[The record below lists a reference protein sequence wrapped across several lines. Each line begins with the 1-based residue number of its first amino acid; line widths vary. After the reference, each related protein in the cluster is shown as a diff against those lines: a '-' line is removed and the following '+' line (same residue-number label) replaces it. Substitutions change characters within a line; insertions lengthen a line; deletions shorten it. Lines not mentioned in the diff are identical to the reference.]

1 MDNYI
6 LEDEEVLCHYGTP
19 RHSGRYPWGSGENPY
34 QHEQYGFLG
43 RYRDL
48 QQKGLTEK
56 EMSREMGMSIADMRR
71 NYSAALSYEKAA
83 MKARAV
89 KLREEKG
96 YSYTKIGE
104 LMGLPDT
111 TIRNWILEK
120 DQKQEKI
127 ADTVADILMKN
138 VDEKGFIDVGSGTEL
153 EMSDL
158 LKASG
163 KDIGVSADRMRTA
176 VKICENKGYVL
187 QKIHVEQVTNPG
199 KYTDMLILAP
209 AGTTKKDIWENVN
222 DIHSVSEHLN
232 TVTMKVDTL
241 KPPQSIDSSRV
252 YIRYAEDG
260 GKDRDGTIEL
270 RRGVDDIS
278 MGSSSYAQVRI
289 GVDGTHYMKGMAFYN
304 DDIPEGYDIVY
315 NTNKAKGTDKN
326 KVFKEMK
333 NNKDNPFG
341 ATIKANGQILYLD
354 PNGKYTNEE
363 GQKCSLG
370 VVNKIK
376 EEGDWDH
383 YKKSLASQ
391 MLAKQSDQLIKRQLN
406 LSYADKEAE
415 FDSII
420 SVTNKE
426 VRNKLLQEFADNCDA
441 AAVHLDAAA
450 LPRQTTKV
458 LLPIP
463 SLKDNEIFAP
473 TYKDG
478 ETVCLIRY
486 PHGGTFEIPELVVNN
501 KNKDAKTII
510 GTKAIDA
517 VGINAN
523 VASRLSGADFDGD
536 TALVIPSNGPNSKVR
551 IISQKDTPLKQLE
564 GFDPNIYEKYDGMK
578 VLSKQR
584 TQTEMGVISNLITDM
599 TLQGATPDELA
610 RAVKHSMV
618 IIDANKHELNYKL
631 SEEQNGIKALHKKYQ
646 GKSQGGAATLLSRA
660 GSHKAIDDI
669 KRSYTPDPETGEWN
683 YIPTGKTKTDILKKK
698 IKEKDPVT
706 GEVKERSYYIRK
718 DGSLDSEYHKG
729 TEYLTKETPKK
740 TRKYSQ
746 MILTKDARTLI
757 SDRQTSQEQAYAD
770 YANKLKALANRSR
783 KLYFNDR
790 TTEKINK
797 EAQKEYAYEVA
808 SLKAKL
814 NTALK
819 NKPKERKAQLL
830 ASERVNRL
838 RTKDMDNDDIKKLR
852 DQSMTIARQQAGANK
867 KDVQVQITEREWEAI
882 QNNAISGTTLRSILN
897 NTDTDVLRKM
907 AAPKDYNVTV
917 TDAKANKMRRMAM
930 SGYTLEE
937 IAQATGFSPSTV
949 AKYIN

>member
-6 LEDEEVLCHYGTP
+6 YENSLMHYGTP
-19 RHSGRYPWGSGENPY
+19 RHSGRYPWGSGDNPY
-34 QHEQYGFLG
+34 QHEQYGFLAK
-43 RYRDL
+43 YRELKDR
-48 QQKGLTEK
+48 GLSEK
-56 EMSREMGMSIADMRR
+56 EMSKEMGMSIADMRR

-83 MKARAV
+83 MKARAI

-96 YSYTKIGE
+96 YSYRHIGE
-104 LMGLPDT
+104 MMGLPDT
-111 TIRNWILEK
+111 TIGNWCKEK

-138 VDEKGFIDVGSGTEL
+138 VDEKGYIDVGSGTEL
-153 EMSDL
+153 EMTDL
-158 LKASG
+158 LRASG

-176 VKICENKGYVL
+176 VKIAQNKGYVL
-187 QKIHVEQVTNPG
+187 QEIHVEQVTNPG
-199 KYTDMLILAP
+199 KYTNMLILGP
-209 AGTTKKDIWENVN
+209 EGTTKKDIWEHVD

-232 TVTMKVDTL
+232 PVTMKVSDL
-241 KPPQSIDSSRV
+241 KRPESLDSSRV

-270 RRGVDDIS
+270 RRGVDDLS
-278 MGSSSYAQVRI
+278 MGSSSYGQVRVL
-289 GVDGTHYMKGMAFYN
+289 VDGTHYMKGMAFYS
-304 DDIPEGYDIVY
+304 DDIPKGYDVVY
-315 NTNKAKGTDKN
+315 NTNKKKGTDPGD
-326 KVFKEMK
+326 VFKK
-333 NNKDNPFG
+333 IKDNPDNPFG
-341 ATIKANGQILYLD
+341 ATIKANGQILYPD
-354 PNGKYTNEE
+354 PNGKYTNEFGE
-363 GQKCSLG
+363 KCSLG

-391 MLAKQSDQLIKRQLN
+391 MLSKQSDQLIKRQLD

-415 FDSII
+415 FDSIMA
-420 SVTNKE
+420 VDNKE

-458 LLPIP
+458 LLPVT
-463 SLKDNEIFAP
+463 SLKDNEIYAP

-501 KNKDAKTII
+501 KNKDAQKIV
-510 GTKAIDA
+510 GNKAVDA

-564 GFDPNIYEKYDGMK
+564 GFDPNVYEKYDGMK
-578 VLSKQR
+578 VLTKQR

-599 TLQGATPDELA
+599 TLQGASDDELA

-646 GKSQGGAATLLSRA
+646 GKVQGGAATLLSRA
-660 GSHKAIDDI
+660 GSKKAIDDI
-669 KRSYTPDPETGEWN
+669 KRSYTPDPETGEWD
-683 YIPTGKTKTDILKKK
+683 YIPTGKTKTDILKKTV
-698 IKEKDPVT
+698 KEKDPIT
-706 GEVKERSYYIRK
+706 GEVKEKKYYIRK
-718 DGSLDSEYHKG
+718 DGGLDAEYVKG
-729 TEYLTKETPKK
+729 TEYLTKETPRK

-746 MILTKDARTLI
+746 MLLAKDARELI
-757 SDRQTSQEQAYAD
+757 SDSQTTQEQAYAD
-770 YANKLKALANRSR
+770 YANKLKALANKSR
-783 KLYFNDR
+783 KTYFNDR
-790 TTEKINK
+790 TTEKVNK
-797 EAQKEYAYEVA
+797 QAQEDYAYEVA
-808 SLKAKL
+808 SLKSKL
-814 NTALK
+814 NNALK
-819 NKPKERKAQLL
+819 NKPKERKAQLI

-838 RTKDMDNDDIKKLR
+838 KTKDMSNDDIKKLK
-852 DQSMTIARQQAGANK
+852 DQSMTLARQQAGANK
-867 KDVQVQITEREWEAI
+867 KDVQVQITEKEWEAI

-897 NTDTDVLRKM
+897 NTDTDALRKM
-907 AAPKDYNVTV
+907 ATPKDYATTV
-917 TDAKANKMRRMAM
+917 TDAKANKMKRMAM
-930 SGYTLEE
+930 SGYTLQE
-937 IAQATGFSPSTV
+937 ISEATGFSPSTI
-949 AKYIN
+949 AKYIKE

>member
-1 MDNYI
+1 M
-6 LEDEEVLCHYGTP
+6 HYGTP

-34 QHEQYGFLG
+34 QHEQYGFLS
-43 RYRDL
+43 RYRELKDR
-48 QQKGLTEK
+48 GLSEK
-56 EMSREMGMSIADMRR
+56 EMSKEMGMSIADIRR

-83 MKARAV
+83 MKARAIR
-89 KLREEKG
+89 LREEKG
-96 YSYTKIGE
+96 YSYRKIGE
-104 LMGLPDT
+104 MMGLPDT
-111 TIRNWILEK
+111 TIGNWCKEK
-120 DQKQEKI
+120 DQQQEKI

-138 VDEKGFIDVGSGTEL
+138 VDEKGYIDVGSGTEL
-153 EMSDL
+153 EMTDL

-176 VKICENKGYVL
+176 VKIAQNKGYVL
-187 QKIHVEQVTNPG
+187 QEIHVEQITNPG
-199 KYTDMLILAP
+199 KYTNMLILAP
-209 AGTTKKDIWENVN
+209 AGTTKKDIWEHVN

-232 TVTMKVDTL
+232 PVTMKVSDL
-241 KPPQSIDSSRV
+241 KRPESINSDRI

-278 MGSSSYAQVRI
+278 MGSSTYAQVRI
-289 GVDGTHYMKGMAFYN
+289 GVDGTHYMKGMAFYS

-315 NTNKAKGTDKN
+315 NTNKKKGTASND
-326 KVFKEMK
+326 VFKKMK
-333 NNKDNPFG
+333 DNPDNPFG
-341 ATIKANGQILYLD
+341 ATLKATGQILYLD
-354 PNGKYTNEE
+354 PNGKYVNEKGE
-363 GQKCSLG
+363 KCSLG

-376 EEGDWDH
+376 EEGEWDN

-450 LPRQTTKV
+450 LPRQSTKV
-458 LLPIP
+458 LLPVP
-463 SLKDNEIFAP
+463 SLKDNEIYAP

-486 PHGGTFEIPELVVNN
+486 PHGGTFEIPELKVNN
-501 KNKDAKTII
+501 KNKDAQKII
-510 GTKAIDA
+510 GNKAIDA

-536 TALVIPSNGPNSKVR
+536 IALVIPSNGPNSKVK

-584 TQTEMGVISNLITDM
+584 TQTEMGIISNLITDM
-599 TLQGATPDELA
+599 TLQGASGDELA

-618 IIDANKHELNYKL
+618 IIDANKHELNYQL

-646 GKSQGGAATLLSRA
+646 GKVQGGAATLLSRA
-660 GSHKAIDDI
+660 SSQKVIDDI
-669 KRSYTPDPETGEWN
+669 RRSYTPNPETGEYD
-683 YIPTGKTKTDILKKK
+683 YIPTGKTRTEYIKKTVNGNK
-698 IKEKDPVT
+698 
-706 GEVKERSYYIRK
+706 YYIRK
-718 DGSLDSEYHKG
+718 DGGLDAEYVKG
-729 TEYLTKETPKK
+729 TEYLTKEVPKK

-746 MILTKDARTLI
+746 MILAKDARTLI
-757 SDRQTSQEQAYAD
+757 SDAQTSQEQAYAE
-770 YANKLKALANRSR
+770 YANKLKALANKSR

-797 EAQKEYAYEVA
+797 DAQQEYAVEVA

-814 NTALK
+814 NNALK
-819 NKPKERKAQLL
+819 NKPKERKAQLI
-830 ASERVNRL
+830 AIDRVNRL
-838 RTKDMDNDDIKKLR
+838 KTRDMSNDDIKKLK
-852 DQSMTIARQQAGANK
+852 DQSMTLARQQAGANK

-907 AAPKDYNVTV
+907 ATPKDYATTV
-917 TDAKANKMRRMAM
+917 TDAKANKMKRMAM
-930 SGYTLEE
+930 SGYTLQE
-937 IAQATGFSPSTV
+937 IAEATGFSPSTV
-949 AKYIN
+949 AKYIKE